1 MSPRPRAPSAGG
13 PSPRRRWTVPLLVPP
28 GTRSF
33 FVPCSV
39 GTSTSAP
46 RIASVTV
53 IGTSTSK
60 LSPLRRKT
68 GDSSTRQTTNRS
80 PGGPPR
86 SPASPLPG
94 SRIRDPSLTPG
105 GMLTLYFLSS
115 RVRPSPWQVWHG
127 CSITVPEPPH
137 WWHGRVIE
145 NRPWPSDSTPRPL
158 QTGHTT
164 GFVPGSAPVPRHVG
178 QAAWVATDTGT
189 CAPST
194 ACSKDS
200 ETVVSRSCPRS
211 AAGRVRAPP
220 RPAVVL
226 KIPERMSEKP
236 PKSAAV
242 APPPPAVPP
251 NGFAPLKIEPARSYF
266 LRLSGSDSVS

>member
-13 PSPRRRWTVPLLVPP
+13 PSPRRRWTVPCLVPP

-60 LSPLRRKT
+60 WSPLRRKT

-80 PGGPPR
+80 PDGPPR
-86 SPASPLPG
+86 RPASPLPG
-94 SRIRDPSLTPG
+94 RRIREPSLTPA

-115 RVRPSPWQVWHG
+115 RVRPAPWHVGQG

-137 WWHGRVIE
+137 WWHGRVME

-158 QTGHTT
+158 QTGQTI
-164 GFVPGSAPVPRHVG
+164 GLVPGCAPVPRHVG
-178 QAAWVATDTGT
+178 QAACVATDTGT
-189 CAPST
+189 CAPWT
-194 ACSKDS
+194 AWSKAR
-200 ETVVSRSCPRS
+200 ETVVSRSRPRS
-211 AAGRVRAPP
+211 STVRARPP

-226 KIPERMSEKP
+226 KMPERMSEKP
-236 PKSAAV
+236 PKSALV
-242 APPPPAVPP
+242 APPPAPPPP
-251 NGFAPLKIEPARSYF
+251 NGLPAPQSEPPRSYF
-266 LRLSGSDSVS
+266 LR